1 MSCTLKIFTVCKSEN
16 LNKCALIQIFEVFR
30 RILRFFE
37 RSKTGVKIVTF
48 INVKFFYF
56 NEDFREAK
64 P

>member
-1 MSCTLKIFTVCKSEN
+1 MSYTLKIFTVCKSEN
-16 LNKCALIQIFEVFR
+16 LNKCTLIQIFEVFR

-37 RSKTGVKIVTF
+37 RSKTGVKNDTF
-48 INVKFFYF
+48 ININIFYF

>member
-1 MSCTLKIFTVCKSEN
+1 MRCTLKIFTVCKSEN
-16 LNKCALIQIFEVFR
+16 LNKCTLIQIFEVFR

-56 NEDFREAK
+56 NEDFSEAT

>member
-16 LNKCALIQIFEVFR
+16 LNKCTLIQIFEVFR

-37 RSKTGVKIVTF
+37 RSKTRIKNDTF

>member
-16 LNKCALIQIFEVFR
+16 LNKCTLIQIFEVFR

-37 RSKTGVKIVTF
+37 RSKTRVKNDTF

>member
-1 MSCTLKIFTVCKSEN
+1 MRCTLKIFTVCKSEN
-16 LNKCALIQIFEVFR
+16 LNKCTLIQIFEVFR

-37 RSKTGVKIVTF
+37 RSKTGVKNDTF

>member
-1 MSCTLKIFTVCKSEN
+1 MSYTLKIFTVCKSEN
-16 LNKCALIQIFEVFR
+16 LNKCTLIHIFEVFR

-37 RSKTGVKIVTF
+37 RSKTGVKNDTF

-56 NEDFREAK
+56 NEDFREAT

>member
-1 MSCTLKIFTVCKSEN
+1 MSYTLKIFTVCKSEN
-16 LNKCALIQIFEVFR
+16 LNKCTLIQIFEVFR

-37 RSKTGVKIVTF
+37 RSKTGVKNDTF

-56 NEDFREAK
+56 NEDFREVT

>member
-1 MSCTLKIFTVCKSEN
+1 MSYTLKILTLYKSEN

-56 NEDFREAK
+56 NEDFREAT

>member
-1 MSCTLKIFTVCKSEN
+1 MRCTLKIFTVCKSEN
-16 LNKCALIQIFEVFR
+16 LNKCTLIQIFEVFR

-37 RSKTGVKIVTF
+37 RSKTVVKNDTF